1 MGLLPWGEGLLKV
14 AEGVEEGVRHGPETP
29 GPLRGP
35 QKPLLVGPM
44 DLGKGPPLSPGEEAA
59 QGPRLLL
66 VISQEEELVTGVEG
80 HEAGEVLHPP
90 KPGQGEDAGEEVGP
104 DARVG
109 EPPLVLLGKE
119 GEGLLHRLGEK
130 PGAFPHHPAPSAW
143 A

>member
-1 MGLLPWGEGLLKV
+1 
-14 AEGVEEGVRHGPETP
+14 
-29 GPLRGP
+29 
-35 QKPLLVGPM
+35 M

-119 GEGLLHRLGEK
+119 GK
-130 PGAFPHHPAPSAW
+130 ASSTAWAKSPGPFPTTPPPSAW